1 MELAGKRI
9 LVIGMAKSGVAM
21 LRLIR
26 EHGGLPVACDTKPLS
41 EMGNVS
47 APIASL
53 AEGFL
58 TQAELAGAGIVSHGF
73 DLVAISPG
81 VPVDLPLL
89 DDARAA
95 GLPVIGEVELA
106 ADFLKGPVLGIT
118 GTNGKTTTT
127 ALTGHL
133 LQAAGVPAQVGGN
146 IGKPV
151 CEMVSTSR
159 EDQWNVLELSSFQL
173 ETVQR
178 FHAEIAVCVN
188 VTPDHLDRHHTMEN
202 YVAQKR
208 RLFTTQR
215 PAGHAVLNA
224 DNAISAAYAADTP
237 GASHMFSLRAGTG
250 AEVHYRDEAVYCR
263 GELLLHR
270 KDIPLAGMHNVE
282 NVMAASM
289 AAILAGAAPAAVA
302 QGVSSFPGVEHR
314 LEFVRRLNGVLWYND
329 SKATNVDAALK
340 AIEAFRQPLWIILGG
355 KDKNS
360 DYRPLIAALDGKV
373 RQALLIGQ
381 ATPLIRAQVAPP
393 VPVVP
398 CETISGAV
406 DYAFHN
412 ARPGDVVLLAPACAS
427 FDQFQDYEQR
437 GRVFKN
443 LVAGLAVEE

>member
-1 MELAGKRI
+1 MELAGKRV
-9 LVIGMAKSGVAM
+9 LVIGMAKSGLAM

-26 EHGGLPVACDTKPLS
+26 EHGGQPAACDSKPLS

-47 APIASL
+47 ASIVSSSEA
-53 AEGFL
+53 FF
-58 TQAELAGAGIVSHGF
+58 TQAEIAQAGIATLGF

-89 DDARAA
+89 DAARAA
-95 GLPVIGEVELA
+95 GIPVIGEVELA
-106 ADFLKGPVLGIT
+106 SSFLRGPVIGIT

-133 LQAAGVPAQVGGN
+133 LQTADVPAQVGGN
-146 IGKPV
+146 IGRPV
-151 CEMVSTSR
+151 CDMVSSSR

-173 ETVQR
+173 ETVQQFR
-178 FHAEIAVCVN
+178 ADIAVCLN

-208 RLFTTQR
+208 RLFETQDAR
-215 PAGHAVLNA
+215 GHAVLNA
-224 DNAISAAYAADTP
+224 DNAISAAYAASTP
-237 GASHMFSLRAGTG
+237 GTAHFFTLREDLDH
-250 AEVHYRDEAVYCR
+250 EVCYRDEAVFCR
-263 GELLLHR
+263 GERLVSR

-282 NVMAASM
+282 NVMAASL
-289 AAILAGAAPAAVA
+289 AALLAGAAPAAIA
-302 QGVSSFPGVEHR
+302 QGISSFPGVEHR

-329 SKATNVDAALK
+329 SKATNVDATLK
-340 AIEAFRQPLWIILGG
+340 AIDAFRQPLWIILGG

-360 DYRPLIAALDGKV
+360 DYRPLIAALQGKV

-381 ATPLIRAQVAPP
+381 AAPLIAAQIAPAI
-393 VPVVP
+393 PVVP

-406 DYAFHN
+406 DYAFHH

-443 LVAGLAVEE
+443 LVAGLALEE